1 MPNRMNLRF
10 TAVSPQRFV
19 VHDRDGASE
28 NTKKKL
34 LQLVISKGNLGQTKS
49 YLIVTVIL
57 SDTTGGLKG

>member
-1 MPNRMNLRF
+1 MNLRF

-34 LQLVISKGNLGQTKS
+34 LQLVISKSNLVPTFLGT
-49 YLIVTVIL
+49 
-57 SDTTGGLKG
+57 

>member
-1 MPNRMNLRF
+1 MNLRF
-10 TAVSPQRFV
+10 AAVSPQRFV

-28 NTKKKL
+28 NTKKL
-34 LQLVISKGNLGQTKS
+34 LQLVISKSNLGQTKS